1 MNWFQVREAF
11 SPDPGS
17 LVSWA
22 SRALLTGAVWVTPLV
37 LPGRILFLDSIVAAG
52 PGKSYFSTVGWGLG
66 AASRVMTDVSMTRLF

>member
-1 MNWFQVREAF
+1 M
-11 SPDPGS
+11 
-17 LVSWA
+17 
-22 SRALLTGAVWVTPLV
+22 V